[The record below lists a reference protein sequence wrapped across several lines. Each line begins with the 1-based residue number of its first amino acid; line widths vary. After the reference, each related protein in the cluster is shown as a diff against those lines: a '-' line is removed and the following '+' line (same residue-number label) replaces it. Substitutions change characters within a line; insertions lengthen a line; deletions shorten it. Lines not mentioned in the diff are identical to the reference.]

1 MQKTYQHFKPIHV
14 FKKSVNL
21 LVEATYDDGSEGFAS
36 LTITDDKLCI
46 NQSDTPLNP
55 TVDLD
60 ELKKLI
66 AEYELLN
73 AD

>member
-1 MQKTYQHFKPIHV
+1 MQKTYQHFKAKHA

-21 LVEATYDDGSEGFAS
+21 LVEATYDNGIKGFAS
-36 LTITDDKLCI
+36 LTITDGKLCI

-55 TVDLD
+55 SIDIEEV
-60 ELKKLI
+60 KQLI
-66 AEYELLN
+66 ARYESLN

>member
-21 LVEATYDDGSEGFAS
+21 LVEATYGDGSEGFAS
-36 LTITDDKLCI
+36 LTITDGGLYI
-46 NQSDTPLNP
+46 NQSDAPLNP
-55 TVDLD
+55 TIDLG

-66 AEYELLN
+66 AEYESLDAN
-73 AD
+73 